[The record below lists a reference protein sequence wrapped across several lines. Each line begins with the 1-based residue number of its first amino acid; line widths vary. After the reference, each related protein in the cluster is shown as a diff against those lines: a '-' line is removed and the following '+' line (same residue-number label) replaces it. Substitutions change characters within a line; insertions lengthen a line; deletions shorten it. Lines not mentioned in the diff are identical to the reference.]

1 MDNTE
6 ARYETDDSSGRLST
20 VFPVHSPHAGSD
32 RVRELIRFMC
42 LGSDVG
48 GINRRPLRVIFT
60 LETGPGTVIGR
71 KVVDVRICSCPKRDK
86 QQEEE
91 RNRVLEEKAKGIG
104 QR

>member
-1 MDNTE
+1 M
-6 ARYETDDSSGRLST
+6 
-20 VFPVHSPHAGSD
+20 
-32 RVRELIRFMC
+32 
-42 LGSDVG
+42 
-48 GINRRPLRVIFT
+48 IFT

-104 QR
+104 QRLKKC